1 MELWL
6 AALIIVGAAVLSAA
20 GMLIVRRRAPAGTF
34 FKDPIPAGA
43 VYTVVGTAYMVIVA
57 FVFFIAFE
65 SYGGAKA
72 DAEKEATATLAMF
85 HADVPFGPAAR
96 AELQGQMICYARE
109 VISDEWPAMRE
120 GEASSVVDARVSAME
135 ESAEQIPVTDAK
147 QAAAF
152 EHWFTLNE
160 ERRQGRQG
168 RIGKAEGLVPP
179 VIWLILIIGAVVVI
193 ASVALFADRE
203 EAAVTQAAMVAA
215 VAIIVV
221 SGLVLVRFLDRPYEG
236 KSGSIKPTA
245 MERTLAQM
253 ERGGARSSGHPV
265 HRLGRLRE
273 KAPRAVEP
281 CGLDHRADTELL
293 PILSSH
299 THRRDDYAQPEPRSF
314 SSVSRSSGSTQRSW
328 RASRANAFLPPTQT
342 PIRKRECATRRRMR
356 RVTPSS
362 AVWAIIRALPSV

>member
-1 MELWL
+1 MEPWL
-6 AALIIVGAAVLSAA
+6 AALIILGAAALSAV
-20 GMLIVRRRAPAGTF
+20 GMLIVRRRAPAGSF
-34 FKDPIPAGA
+34 VRDPVPAGA
-43 VYTVVGTAYMVIVA
+43 VYSVVGTAYMLIVA

-120 GEASSVVDARVSAME
+120 GGASSVVDASVSAME

-203 EAAVTQAAMVAA
+203 ETAVTQAAMVAA

-253 ERGGARSSGHPV
+253 ER
-265 HRLGRLRE
+265 E
-273 KAPRAVEP
+273 
-281 CGLDHRADTELL
+281 HRALG
-293 PILSSH
+293 
-299 THRRDDYAQPEPRSF
+299 Q
-314 SSVSRSSGSTQRSW
+314 
-328 RASRANAFLPPTQT
+328 
-342 PIRKRECATRRRMR
+342 
-356 RVTPSS
+356 
-362 AVWAIIRALPSV
+362 AIIPCADLGG